1 MSQSTRWIM
10 AAAGLVVLLAA
21 PGLGAQ
27 GRVQARQQVAP
38 GQNAER
44 DSLEARVRV
53 RMGQVLRNQLGLN
66 DDQMRQLMAMN
77 RRFEGQKQ
85 QLFLREREARMGLR
99 DELASGDTTR
109 NAQVAALLDRM
120 LEVQRERM
128 ALLEAEQKELATFL
142 TPIQRARY
150 FGVEEQIRRRLEELR
165 DEGTRARDARLRQ
178 QPPPARRP
186 PAAGARRPPPG

>member
-1 MSQSTRWIM
+1 MSRTTRWIM
-10 AAAGLVVLLAA
+10 AAAGLALVLAVPA
-21 PGLGAQ
+21 LGAQ

-38 GQNAER
+38 GQSAER

-66 DDQMRQLMAMN
+66 DTQMRQLMAMN

-85 QLFLREREARMGLR
+85 QLFLREREVRMGLR

-165 DEGTRARDARLRQ
+165 DEGARARDARLRQ

-186 PAAGARRPPPG
+186 PGAGARRPPPA